1 MELKEFF
8 AQNPKA
14 AIAFS
19 GGVDSAYLL
28 YAAIKYGADVK
39 AYYVKGPF
47 QPHFELEDARRLAS
61 ELGADME
68 IIPLNVLE
76 NDDISSNP
84 PERCYHC
91 KRAILT
97 AIMDRAG
104 KDGFGLLLDGSNAS
118 DDAADRPG
126 MRALKELSVRS
137 PLRECG
143 LTKAE
148 IRRLSKEAGLFTH
161 NKSAYACLAT
171 RIPTGEA
178 ITPEKLEATERAEEY
193 LFSLGF
199 KNFRIRL
206 FNGCARIQ
214 LRAADMPKA
223 VAQAN
228 EINQKLKKYYAS
240 VMLDM
245 EARDEQ

>member
-28 YAAIKYGADVK
+28 YAAVKNGADVK
-39 AYYVKGPF
+39 AYYVKSPF
-47 QPHFELEDARRLAS
+47 QPRFELEDAKCLVA
-61 ELGADME
+61 ELGAEME

-76 NDDISSNP
+76 NEDVSSNP
-84 PERCYHC
+84 AERCYHC

-97 AIMDRAG
+97 AIMDKAG
-104 KDGFGLLLDGSNAS
+104 KDSYTLLLDGSNAS

-148 IRRLSKEAGLFTH
+148 IRHLSKEAGLFTH
-161 NKSAYACLAT
+161 DKPAYACLAT
-171 RIPTGEA
+171 RIPTGET
-178 ITPEKLEATERAEEY
+178 ITKEKLEATEKAEEY
-193 LFSLGF
+193 LRSLGF
-199 KNFRIRL
+199 ENFRVRL

-214 LRAADMPKA
+214 LRAEDMPKA
-223 VAQAN
+223 VAQAA
-228 EINQKLKKYYAS
+228 EINRELKKYYAS